1 MFYLFHVFRSF
12 IPLRNPIGF
21 GASDFVEFFVAATLV
36 LLVLARE
43 RLARFAR
50 SFAERTA

>member
-21 GASDFVEFFVAATLV
+21 GASDFVELFVAAMLV
-36 LLVLARE
+36 SLVLAQNPPDFRGAKL
-43 RLARFAR
+43 R
-50 SFAERTA
+50 